1 MTAVATVAERAR
13 GRAEASGYRDMWAA
27 APADLAA
34 RYGIAA
40 RDLGGGVLLA
50 CAALPSSRMLNHAVG
65 LGVDRPAGP
74 AELDAMEA
82 FYAGAGAP
90 CAVAVGDGA
99 DGLRAG
105 LEARGYREDRPWV
118 TFHRPA
124 GPVDGPGTRLRVTGT
139 DAATAAAFG
148 GVTAAGFGMPP
159 EFSGWI
165 ARLVGRPSWTCL
177 LAWDGPTP
185 VGAAALH
192 LHGDAAW
199 FALGATLPEH
209 RGKGAQGALFAARAA
224 VATAAG
230 ARHLVT
236 ETGAP
241 LPGDGPGPSHR
252 NMLRAGFSEVAVR
265 PNLVSPG
272 MP

>member
-1 MTAVATVAERAR
+1 MTAVATPPERVR
-13 GRAEASGYRDMWAA
+13 GRAEVSGYRDMWAA
-27 APADLAA
+27 APPDLAE
-34 RYGIAA
+34 RHGVAA
-40 RDLGGGVLLA
+40 RDLDGGVLLA
-50 CAALPSSRMLNHAVG
+50 CAALPSSRMLNHALG
-65 LGVDRPAGP
+65 LGLDGPVD
-74 AELDAMEA
+74 LDAVEA
-82 FYAGAGAP
+82 FYAEAGAP
-90 CAVAVGDGA
+90 CAVAVDDTA

-105 LEARGYREDRPWV
+105 LEARGFREDRPWA

-124 GPVDGPGTRLRVTGT
+124 GPVDAPATSLRVTGT
-139 DAATAAAFG
+139 DATTASAFG
-148 GVTAAGFGMPP
+148 GVVAAGFGMPP
-159 EFSGWI
+159 EFSAWV
-165 ARLVGRPSWTCL
+165 AALVGRPSWTCL

-192 LHGDAAW
+192 LRGDSAW

-224 VATAAG
+224 VASAAG
-230 ARHLVT
+230 ARHFVT

-252 NMLRAGFSEVAVR
+252 NMLRAGFAEAALR